1 MKKRKKL
8 LTLLIVS
15 IFVIVT
21 PISFADSL
29 DNVSDNTPSKSI
41 KVQRISGGDR
51 YETST
56 AVAKEIQKSSNYFYY
71 AILASGETFPD
82 ALSAGS
88 LASELG
94 VPLLLTEKKTIP
106 QKVVDTLDELQI
118 GKFYLV
124 GGENSVG
131 KEIEKQISE
140 VFRGKKLERISGKN
154 RLFTAISVAEEI
166 REYRRYLLLG
176 ETAATYNSN
185 AFSDALSAA
194 PFMYQYNKQFKDGY
208 SLPLLP
214 FVEVENN
221 YFPGIYI
228 AFGGKNSIPDNADV
242 RLSGSD
248 RYKTAV
254 EVAKAYKTMLKMDID
269 TIVLVSGENY
279 PDALTS
285 TPLASKQNAAVLLTK
300 SDKLNVDTKEYIKS
314 NPNIKNIIIVGGEN
328 SVSKDVEKELL
339 NIRQ

>member
-8 LTLLIVS
+8 LTLLIVL
-15 IFVIVT
+15 IFTIVT
-21 PISFADSL
+21 PISFADSS
-29 DNVSDNTPSKSI
+29 DNISDNTSI

-56 AVAKEIQKSSNYFYY
+56 AVAKEIQKNSNYFYY
-71 AILASGETFPD
+71 TILASGENFPD

-106 QKVVDTLDELQI
+106 QKVVGTIDELQI
-118 GKFYLV
+118 GKLYLV

-140 VFRGKKLERISGKN
+140 VFRGTKIERIYGKN
-154 RLFTAISVAEEI
+154 RLFTAISVAEKI

-176 ETAATYNSN
+176 ETVATYNSN

-194 PFMYQYNKQFKDGY
+194 PFMYQYNKQFKNGY

-228 AFGGKNSIPDNADV
+228 AFGGKNSIPNDADV

-269 TIVLVSGENY
+269 TIVLVDGENY

-328 SVSKDVEKELL
+328 SVSKDIEQELL